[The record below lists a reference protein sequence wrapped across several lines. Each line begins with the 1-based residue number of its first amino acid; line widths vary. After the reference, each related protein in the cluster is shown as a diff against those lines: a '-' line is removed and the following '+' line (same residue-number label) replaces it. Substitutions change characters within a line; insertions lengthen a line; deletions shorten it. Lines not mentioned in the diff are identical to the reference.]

1 MQKNKEHTY
10 LDYVEE
16 AVVKYDSD
24 GCLEYYNDKFQV
36 LYSYTDSDL
45 QLGVHFSELGKID
58 LQNGNVVTAEYL
70 GAENEYLA
78 IKAKY
83 RKDLTGS
90 FTVQL
95 QDGRFIKT
103 TDRLLPDGGFISVQ
117 TDVTDLATSRR
128 ALETKNIEAEGA
140 RAEAEG
146 ARAEAEAWLQVL
158 ESSPSA
164 TLLRDSSF
172 IIRNASHGWTRL
184 TGFSRDETI
193 GRDFVSFLVEEDQ
206 DRAQDAQQVMQKAMQ
221 TGRDEALNVWT
232 LRTNSGAKL
241 QVTSMN
247 NAVAGLSA
255 QEAMSVLSVTNITDL
270 ATQKALADTLLNRNA
285 AMVIS
290 QSDDWKI
297 QTCSDAWTN
306 QLGYTREETVG
317 HDLTEFME
325 PEDAMI
331 NKKFRETLKSQKAS
345 KNVSRNTLRFR
356 TKAGELRQIELQS
369 VVTDLEG
376 NFVNIVTL
384 VDITD
389 MMTAQHQL
397 RMLVQHDELTG
408 LYSRRGLKERFSDGK
423 RKKTVG
429 VYIFD
434 LDHFKS
440 VNDSYGHEAGD
451 VLLSAMGQT
460 MTRLTETG
468 GCAARLGGEEF
479 AIIRP
484 WQGWE
489 EAKEF
494 GEALRL
500 ALEQTVVVSGGRTIS
515 RTASIGIAK
524 LGTSEVLSDA
534 MRLADHL
541 AREAKKRGR
550 NMVCAGEEEEL
561 RALELR
567 GAFITV
573 EEVQL
578 ALEAGEFYYE
588 VQPIWNVKDRRIE
601 GFEALIRWQKADGT
615 VLSPLQFVSVFDEVT
630 REPAFAAL
638 NTAMRK
644 DVLAKLSDFP
654 EAYVS
659 FNYKLEK
666 LAYVGASE
674 ELVGV
679 YGSVKDFPGR
689 VIMIELSEMALS
701 QRGNLDVLRAELK
714 ALGENGFIIAL
725 DDFGVAS
732 SNLNRLQELPINVVK
747 LDKTLIDD
755 LTTSERVR
763 SIVSGIAMIVRSL
776 NMKVIVEGVETTH
789 QAQALMH
796 HHIVTQQGYVH
807 AKPMRPEE
815 VLGQLSKIGADVAIG
830 ESAEKIPDIL

>member
-1 MQKNKEHTY
+1 MQKNKNEEHTY

-24 GCLEYYNDKFQV
+24 GCLQYYNNKFKS

-45 QLGVHFSELGKID
+45 LLGVHFSELGKID
-58 LQNGNVVTAEYL
+58 LKNGNVVTTEYL
-70 GAENEYLA
+70 GEKEDYLA

-83 RKDLTGS
+83 RRDLTGS

-117 TDVTDLATSRR
+117 TDVTELESSLR
-128 ALETKNIEAEGA
+128 ALEMKNIEAE
-140 RAEAEG
+140 R

-172 IIRNASHGWTRL
+172 IIRNVSHGWTQL

-193 GRDFVSFLVEEDQ
+193 GRDFPSFLVEVEQ
-206 DRAQDAQQVMQKAMQ
+206 DRAWEARQVALPAMQ
-221 TGRDEALNVWT
+221 TGGDEAVNTWT

-241 QVTSMN
+241 QVTIMA
-247 NAVAGLSA
+247 NAVAGPTVEETMFVS
-255 QEAMSVLSVTNITDL
+255 SVTNITAL

-285 AMVIS
+285 AMIIS

-331 NKKFRETLKSQKAS
+331 SKEFRETLKSQKAS
-345 KNVSRNTLRFR
+345 KNVIRNTLRFR

-369 VVTDLEG
+369 VVEELEG
-376 NFVNIVTL
+376 SLRNFITL
-384 VDITD
+384 VDVTD
-389 MMTAQHQL
+389 MMRTQHQL
-397 RMLVQHDELTG
+397 QMLVERDELTG
-408 LYSRRGLKERFSDGK
+408 LYSRRGLKERFSDGM
-423 RKKTVG
+423 RKKTAG
-429 VYIFD
+429 VYILD

-451 VLLSAMGQT
+451 ALLSAMGQT
-460 MTRLTETG
+460 MTRLTKTG

-484 WQGWE
+484 WQGWK

-500 ALEQTVVVSGGRTIS
+500 ALEQTGVVSGGRTIS

-524 LGTSEVLSDA
+524 LGPSEVLSDA
-534 MRLADHL
+534 MRLADNF
-541 AREAKKRGR
+541 AREAKLRGR
-550 NMVCAGEEEEL
+550 NRVCAGEEEEL

-567 GAFITV
+567 GTFITAK
-573 EEVQL
+573 EIQL
-578 ALEAGEFYYE
+578 ALEAGEFYYA
-588 VQPIWNVKDRRIE
+588 VQPIWNVEARRIE

-615 VLSPLQFVSVFDEVT
+615 VLSPLQFVNVFDEVT
-630 REPAFAAL
+630 RAPAFAAL

-659 FNYKLEK
+659 FNYTLEQ
-666 LAYVGASE
+666 LAYVGASK
-674 ELVGV
+674 ELMGI
-679 YGSVKDFPGR
+679 YGSAKDFPGR

-701 QRGNLDVLRAELK
+701 QRGNLDMLRTELK
-714 ALGENGFIIAL
+714 VLGENGFIIAL
-725 DDFGVAS
+725 DDFGVES
-732 SNLNRLQELPINVVK
+732 SNLYRLQELTIHVVK

-755 LTTSERVR
+755 LTTSERVD

-776 NMKVIVEGVETTH
+776 NTKVIVEGVETIQ

-796 HHIVTQQGYVH
+796 HHIVTQQGYVL

-815 VLGQLSKIGADVAIG
+815 VVGQLSKIGAPVASIASRMDDG
-830 ESAEKIPDIL
+830 L

>member
-1 MQKNKEHTY
+1 MQKNKNEEHTY

-16 AVVKYDSD
+16 AVVKYDRY
-24 GCLEYYNDKFQV
+24 GCLQYYNNKFKS

-45 QLGVHFSELGKID
+45 RLGVHFSELGKID
-58 LQNGNVVTAEYL
+58 LKNGNVVTTEYL
-70 GAENEYLA
+70 GAKEEYLA

-83 RKDLTGS
+83 RRDLAGS

-95 QDGRFIKT
+95 RDGRFIKT

-117 TDVTDLATSRR
+117 TDVTELKNSLR
-128 ALETKNIEAEGA
+128 ALEMKNIEAES
-140 RAEAEG
+140 

-158 ESSPSA
+158 ERSPSA

-172 IIRNASHGWTRL
+172 IIRNASHGWTQL
-184 TGFSRDETI
+184 TGFSRDETV
-193 GRDFVSFLVEEDQ
+193 GRDFPSFLVEEEQ
-206 DRAQDAQQVMQKAMQ
+206 DRHKVVRQESLKAIK

-241 QVTSMN
+241 QVTIMG
-247 NAVAGLSA
+247 NAVAGPTA
-255 QEAMSVLSVTNITDL
+255 QEAMVVLSITDITEF
-270 ATQKALADTLLNRNA
+270 AAQKVLADTLLNRNA
-285 AMVIS
+285 VMVIS

-317 HDLTEFME
+317 HDLNEFME
-325 PEDAMI
+325 LEDVMI
-331 NKKFRETLKSQKAS
+331 SNEFRETLKSQKAS
-345 KNVSRNTLRFR
+345 KNVIRNTLRFR

-369 VVTDLEG
+369 VVTELEG

-384 VDITD
+384 VDVTD
-389 MMTAQHQL
+389 MMRTQHQL
-397 RMLVQHDELTG
+397 QMLVQRDELTG
-408 LYSRRGLKERFSDGK
+408 LYSRRGLRERFSDGK

-429 VYIFD
+429 VYILD
-434 LDHFKS
+434 LDHFKA

-460 MTRLTETG
+460 MTRLTEKG

-479 AIIRP
+479 AIMRP

-494 GEALRL
+494 GEVLRL
-500 ALEQTVVVSGGRTIS
+500 ALEQTVVVNGSRPIS
-515 RTASIGIAK
+515 RTASIGIAM
-524 LGTSEVLSDA
+524 LRASEVLSDA
-534 MRLADHL
+534 MRLADDF
-541 AREAKKRGR
+541 AREAKTRGR

-561 RALELR
+561 HALRLR
-567 GAFITV
+567 GTFITA
-573 EEVQL
+573 EEIQL
-578 ALEAGEFYYE
+578 ALEAGEFYYA
-588 VQPIWNVKDRRIE
+588 VQPFWDVEARRIE

-615 VLSPLQFVSVFDEVT
+615 VLSPLQFVSMFDEVT

-659 FNYKLEK
+659 FNYTLER

-674 ELVGV
+674 ELMDIYEVA
-679 YGSVKDFPGR
+679 KDYSDR
-689 VIMIELSEMALS
+689 VIMIELSEMALT
-701 QRGNLDVLRAELK
+701 QRGDYNVLRAELK
-714 ALGENGFIIAL
+714 ALGENGFMIAL

-732 SNLNRLQELPINVVK
+732 SNLNRLQELPIHVVK

-755 LTTSERVR
+755 FHTSERVR

-776 NMKVIVEGVETTH
+776 NMKVIVEGVEITQ

-815 VLGQLSKIGADVAIG
+815 VMGQLSKIGADVTIG
-830 ESAEKIPDIL
+830 ESAEKVPDIL

>member
-1 MQKNKEHTY
+1 MLKPK
-10 LDYVEE
+10 VP
-16 AVVKYDSD
+16 
-24 GCLEYYNDKFQV
+24 V
-36 LYSYTDSDL
+36 L
-45 QLGVHFSELGKID
+45 
-58 LQNGNVVTAEYL
+58 
-70 GAENEYLA
+70 
-78 IKAKY
+78 
-83 RKDLTGS
+83 R
-90 FTVQL
+90 
-95 QDGRFIKT
+95 
-103 TDRLLPDGGFISVQ
+103 
-117 TDVTDLATSRR
+117 
-128 ALETKNIEAEGA
+128 AEGA

-146 ARAEAEAWLQVL
+146 ARAEAEAEAWLQVL

-164 TLLRDSSF
+164 TLLRDSSY
-172 IIRNASHGWTRL
+172 IIRNASHGWTQL

-193 GRDFVSFLVEEDQ
+193 GRDLMSFLVEEEQ
-206 DRAQDAQQVMQKAMQ
+206 DRVREARQEMHKAIQ
-221 TGRDEALNVWT
+221 TGRYEAVDVWT

-241 QVTSMN
+241 QVTIIA

-255 QEAMSVLSVTNITDL
+255 QEAMSVISVTNITDL
-270 ATQKALADTLLNRNA
+270 ATQKALADTLLNHNA

-317 HDLTEFME
+317 HDLIEFIE

-331 NKKFRETLKSQKAS
+331 SKEFRETLKSQKDP
-345 KNVSRNTLRFR
+345 KNVLRNTLRFR

-369 VVTDLEG
+369 VVAELEG
-376 NFVNIVTL
+376 NFLNIITL
-384 VDITD
+384 VDVTD
-389 MMTAQHQL
+389 MMRTQHQL
-397 RMLVQHDELTG
+397 QMLVERDELTG
-408 LYSRRGLKERFSDGK
+408 LYSRRGLKEQFDDRVRTKDA
-423 RKKTVG
+423 G
-429 VYIFD
+429 VYILD

-451 VLLSAMGQT
+451 ALLSAMGQT
-460 MTRLTETG
+460 MTRLTETV

-500 ALEQTVVVSGGRTIS
+500 ALEQTVVVDGARHIS
-515 RTASIGIAK
+515 RTASIGIAM
-524 LGTSEVLSDA
+524 LDTSEALSDA
-534 MRLADHL
+534 MRLADHF

-550 NMVCAGEEEEL
+550 NRVCAGEEEEL
-561 RALELR
+561 RALALR
-567 GAFITV
+567 GTFITA

-578 ALEAGEFYYE
+578 ALEAGEFYYA
-588 VQPIWNVKDRRIE
+588 VQPIWDVEDRRIE

-615 VLSPLQFVSVFDEVT
+615 VLSPLQFVNVFDEVT

-659 FNYKLEK
+659 FNYTLER
-666 LAYVGASE
+666 LAYVGASDA
-674 ELVGV
+674 LVGV
-679 YGSVKDFPGR
+679 YEVAKDFPGR
-689 VIMIELSEMALS
+689 VIMIELSEMAFS
-701 QRGNLDVLRAELK
+701 QRGNNNVLRTELK
-714 ALGENGFIIAL
+714 ALGENGYLIAL
-725 DDFGVAS
+725 DDFGIES
-732 SNLNRLQELPINVVK
+732 SNLNRLQELPIQVVK

-763 SIVSGIAMIVRSL
+763 SIVRGIGSIVRSL
-776 NMKVIVEGVETTH
+776 NMKVIVEGVETTQ
-789 QAQALMH
+789 QAQILMDH
-796 HHIVTQQGYVH
+796 SLYVHQGYVH

-815 VLGQLSKIGADVAIG
+815 VVGQLSKIGADVVIG
-830 ESAEKIPDIL
+830 ESA

>member
-1 MQKNKEHTY
+1 MQKNKNEEHTY

-16 AVVKYDSD
+16 AVVKYDRY
-24 GCLEYYNDKFQV
+24 GCLQYYNNKFKS

-45 QLGVHFSELGKID
+45 RLGVHFSELGKID
-58 LQNGNVVTAEYL
+58 LKNGNVVTTEYL
-70 GAENEYLA
+70 GAKEEYLA

-83 RKDLTGS
+83 RRDLAGS

-95 QDGRFIKT
+95 RDGRFIKT

-117 TDVTDLATSRR
+117 TDVTELKNSLR
-128 ALETKNIEAEGA
+128 ALEMKNIEAES
-140 RAEAEG
+140 

-158 ESSPSA
+158 ERSPSA

-172 IIRNASHGWTRL
+172 IIRNASHGWTQL
-184 TGFSRDETI
+184 TGFSRDETV
-193 GRDFVSFLVEEDQ
+193 GRDFPSFLVEEEQ
-206 DRAQDAQQVMQKAMQ
+206 DRHKVVRQESLKAIK

-241 QVTSMN
+241 QVTIMG
-247 NAVAGLSA
+247 NAVAGPTA
-255 QEAMSVLSVTNITDL
+255 QEAMVVLSITDITEF

-317 HDLTEFME
+317 HDLNEFME
-325 PEDAMI
+325 PEDVMI
-331 NKKFRETLKSQKAS
+331 SKEFRETLKSQKAS
-345 KNVSRNTLRFR
+345 KNVMRNTLRFR

-369 VVTDLEG
+369 VVTELEG

-384 VDITD
+384 VDVTD
-389 MMTAQHQL
+389 MMRTQHQL
-397 RMLVQHDELTG
+397 QMLVQRDELTG
-408 LYSRRGLKERFSDGK
+408 LYSRRGLKERFSDGM
-423 RKKTVG
+423 RKKTTG
-429 VYIFD
+429 VYILD
-434 LDHFKS
+434 LDHFKA

-460 MTRLTETG
+460 MTRLTQTG

-479 AIIRP
+479 AIMRP

-494 GEALRL
+494 GEVLRL
-500 ALEQTVVVSGGRTIS
+500 ALEQTVVVNGSRPIS
-515 RTASIGIAK
+515 RTASIGIAM
-524 LGTSEVLSDA
+524 LRASEVLSDA
-534 MRLADHL
+534 MRLADDF
-541 AREAKKRGR
+541 AREAKTRGR

-561 RALELR
+561 HALRLR
-567 GAFITV
+567 GTFITA
-573 EEVQL
+573 EEIQL
-578 ALEAGEFYYE
+578 ALEAGEFYYA
-588 VQPIWNVKDRRIE
+588 VQPFWDVEARRIE

-615 VLSPLQFVSVFDEVT
+615 VLSPLQFVSMFDEVT

-659 FNYKLEK
+659 FNYTLER

-674 ELVGV
+674 ELMDIYEVA
-679 YGSVKDFPGR
+679 KDYSDR
-689 VIMIELSEMALS
+689 VIMIELSEMALT
-701 QRGNLDVLRAELK
+701 QRGDYNVLRAELK
-714 ALGENGFIIAL
+714 ALGENGFMIAL

-732 SNLNRLQELPINVVK
+732 SNLNRLQELPIHVVK

-755 LTTSERVR
+755 FNTSERVR

-776 NMKVIVEGVETTH
+776 NMKVIVEGVEITQ

-815 VLGQLSKIGADVAIG
+815 VMGQLSKIGADVTIG
-830 ESAEKIPDIL
+830 ESAEKVPDIL

>member
-1 MQKNKEHTY
+1 MQKNTNEEHTY
-10 LDYVEE
+10 LDYVEV

-24 GCLEYYNDKFQV
+24 GCLQYYNNKFKS

-45 QLGVHFSELGKID
+45 YLGVHFSELGKID
-58 LQNGNVVTAEYL
+58 LQNGNVVTTEYSE
-70 GAENEYLA
+70 AKKDYLA

-83 RKDLTGS
+83 RSDLTGS

-95 QDGRFIKT
+95 KDGRFIKT

-117 TDVTDLATSRR
+117 TDVTELEGSLR
-128 ALETKNIEAEGA
+128 ALETKNLEAEGA
-140 RAEAEG
+140 RV
-146 ARAEAEAWLQVL
+146 EAEAWLQVL

-164 TLLRDSSF
+164 TLLIDSSF
-172 IIRNASHGWTRL
+172 IIRNASLGWTRL

-193 GRDFVSFLVEEDQ
+193 GRDFVSFLAEEEQ
-206 DRAQDAQQVMQKAMQ
+206 DRAWEARQEADKAIQ
-221 TGRDEALNVWT
+221 TGGDEAVNTWT

-241 QVTSMN
+241 QVTIMA
-247 NAVAGLSA
+247 NAVAGPTA
-255 QEAMSVLSVTNITDL
+255 QEAMFVSSVTNITEL

-297 QTCSDAWTN
+297 QTCSDAWIN

-331 NKKFRETLKSQKAS
+331 SKEFRETLKSQKAS
-345 KNVSRNTLRFR
+345 KNVVRNTLRFR

-369 VVTDLEG
+369 VVEELEG
-376 NFVNIVTL
+376 SLRNIITL
-384 VDITD
+384 VDVTD
-389 MMTAQHQL
+389 MMRTQHQL
-397 RMLVQHDELTG
+397 KMLVQHDDLTG
-408 LYSRRGLKERFSDGK
+408 LYSRRGLKEKFSDGM
-423 RKKTVG
+423 RKKTAG

-451 VLLSAMGQT
+451 ALLSAMGQT
-460 MTRLTETG
+460 MMRLTETG

-484 WQGWE
+484 WQGWDK
-489 EAKEF
+489 AKEF

-500 ALEQTVVVSGGRTIS
+500 ALEQTVVVSSGRTIS

-524 LGTSEVLSDA
+524 LGASEALSDV
-534 MRLADHL
+534 MRLADDF
-541 AREAKKRGR
+541 ACEAKLRGR
-550 NMVCAGEEEEL
+550 NMVCAGEEEEV
-561 RALELR
+561 RALKLR
-567 GAFITV
+567 GTFITAK
-573 EEVQL
+573 EIQL
-578 ALEAGEFYYE
+578 ALEAGEFYYA
-588 VQPIWNVKDRRIE
+588 VQPIWNVGDQLIE

-654 EAYVS
+654 DAYVS
-659 FNYKLEK
+659 FNYTLEQ
-666 LAYVGASE
+666 LAYVGASK
-674 ELVGV
+674 ELMGI
-679 YGSVKDFPGR
+679 YGSAKDFPGR

-701 QRGNLDVLRAELK
+701 QRGDFSVLGTELK
-714 ALGENGFIIAL
+714 VLGENGFIIAL
-725 DDFGVAS
+725 DDFGVES
-732 SNLNRLQELPINVVK
+732 SNLYRLQELTIHVVK

-776 NMKVIVEGVETTH
+776 NMKVIVEGVETTQ

-815 VLGQLSKIGADVAIG
+815 VVGQLSKIGADVVIG
-830 ESAEKIPDIL
+830 ESAEKALDIL